1 VLVLTRLSLTGAMA
15 IAVAIALA
23 TGCAATPATTPRSR
37 VAKDLGCTTE
47 GTKVEQIAEIP
58 GEKAARWQ
66 VTGCGRTAV
75 YVCTTPVRDCW
86 REGEIG
92 PMSKAPPAAPVMPA
106 PTTPSAP
113 AR

>member
-1 VLVLTRLSLTGAMA
+1 VTRIFRTATTAAALVLLSLLSA
-15 IAVAIALA
+15 
-23 TGCAATPATTPRSR
+23 CAGTQATTPRSR

-47 GTKVEQIAEIP
+47 GTAVEEIAKVP
-58 GEKAARWQ
+58 GENAARWQ

-92 PMSKAPPAAPVMPA
+92 AQADK
-106 PTTPSAP
+106 
-113 AR
+113 R

>member
-1 VLVLTRLSLTGAMA
+1 VLVLTRLSLTA
-15 IAVAIALA
+15 AVAIAIA
-23 TGCAATPATTPRSR
+23 TGCAATPVTTPRSR

-47 GTKVEQIAEIP
+47 GTKVEQIGEIP

-86 REGEIG
+86 REGETR
-92 PMSKAPPAAPVMPA
+92 PTSPATPA
-106 PTTPSAP
+106 PATPSAP
-113 AR
+113 AP

>member
-1 VLVLTRLSLTGAMA
+1 MLVLTRLSLTSVITIA
-15 IAVAIALA
+15 IAAA
-23 TGCAATPATTPRSR
+23 TGCAATPVTTPRSR

-66 VTGCGRTAV
+66 VTGCGRTGV

-92 PMSKAPPAAPVMPA
+92 PLSASPPPAPA
-106 PTTPSAP
+106 PATPPAP
-113 AR
+113 SPSPAP